1 MRMRNGGGRGQ
12 GGAAR
17 PVGRMHVVDRASAVL
32 GLQTR
37 WRAGVYQMQPGSKR
51 SRTLTLFLYRVSS
64 VLATFIYVF
73 YAFVYTV
80 YKSGSEVINYNN

>member
-1 MRMRNGGGRGQ
+1 
-12 GGAAR
+12 
-17 PVGRMHVVDRASAVL
+17 MHVVDRASAVL

-51 SRTLTLFLYRVSS
+51 SRTLNFLTLFLYRVSS